1 MNVAEWILVAFL
13 SVALLCFL
21 IVAIV
26 LAVKLI
32 HLADEAKKIVITGQS
47 IATKTDDIVDNVK
60 GMTSVGGIVKTF
72 AHRVMANQERR
83 YAAHIVKT
91 FAHRVMANQERRY
104 AAQDAARAAADQ
116 MAEAAIEQAF
126 AATNPQSTAS
136 QSASSAQPAAGS
148 TARSQ
153 SAPKS
158 QSSPKSA
165 RPTAKKSTSRK

>member
-60 GMTSVGGIVKTF
+60 GMTSIGG
-72 AHRVMANQERR
+72 
-83 YAAHIVKT
+83 IVKT

-126 AATNPQSTAS
+126 AATNPQPTAS

-148 TARSQ
+148 TTRSQ

-165 RPTAKKSTSRK
+165 RPTTKKSTSRK

>member
-72 AHRVMANQERR
+72 AQ
-83 YAAHIVKT
+83 
-91 FAHRVMANQERRY
+91 RVMANQERRY

-136 QSASSAQPAAGS
+136 QSTSSAQS

-165 RPTAKKSTSRK
+165 RPTTKKSTSRK

>member
-72 AHRVMANQERR
+72 AQ
-83 YAAHIVKT
+83 
-91 FAHRVMANQERRY
+91 RVMANQERRY

-116 MAEAAIEQAF
+116 MTEAAIEQAF
-126 AATNPQSTAS
+126 AATNPQPTAS
-136 QSASSAQPAAGS
+136 QS

-165 RPTAKKSTSRK
+165 RPTTKKSTSRK

>member
-32 HLADEAKKIVITGQS
+32 HLVDEAKKIVITGQS

-72 AHRVMANQERR
+72 AQ
-83 YAAHIVKT
+83 
-91 FAHRVMANQERRY
+91 RVMANQERRY

-136 QSASSAQPAAGS
+136 QSTSSAQS

-153 SAPKS
+153 SAPKA

-165 RPTAKKSTSRK
+165 RPTTKKSTSRK

>member
-72 AHRVMANQERR
+72 AQ
-83 YAAHIVKT
+83 
-91 FAHRVMANQERRY
+91 RVMANQERRY

-136 QSASSAQPAAGS
+136 QSTSSARSTTSS

-158 QSSPKSA
+158 QSSSKSA
-165 RPTAKKSTSRK
+165 RPTTKKSTSRK

>member
-72 AHRVMANQERR
+72 AQ
-83 YAAHIVKT
+83 
-91 FAHRVMANQERRY
+91 RVMANQERRY

-126 AATNPQSTAS
+126 AATNPQPAPS
-136 QSASSAQPAAGS
+136 QSTSSAQS

-165 RPTAKKSTSRK
+165 RPTTKKSTSRK

>member
-72 AHRVMANQERR
+72 AQ
-83 YAAHIVKT
+83 
-91 FAHRVMANQERRY
+91 RVMANQERRY

-126 AATNPQSTAS
+126 AATNPQSAPN
-136 QSASSAQPAAGS
+136 APKA
-148 TARSQ
+148 Q

-158 QSSPKSA
+158 APKSA
-165 RPTAKKSTSRK
+165 RPTTKKSTSRK

>member
-1 MNVAEWILVAFL
+1 MNLAEWILVAFL

-83 YAAHIVKT
+83 YAA
-91 FAHRVMANQERRY
+91 E
-104 AAQDAARAAADQ
+104 DAARAAADQ

-126 AATNPQSTAS
+126 AATAPQSDPAPQSTKTQSS
-136 QSASSAQPAAGS
+136 QSQSTKSSAHPA
-148 TARSQ
+148 
-153 SAPKS
+153 
-158 QSSPKSA
+158 KSA
-165 RPTAKKSTSRK
+165 RPTPKKSTSRK

>member
-1 MNVAEWILVAFL
+1 MNLAEWILVAFL

-83 YAAHIVKT
+83 YAA
-91 FAHRVMANQERRY
+91 E
-104 AAQDAARAAADQ
+104 DAARAAADQ

-126 AATNPQSTAS
+126 AATAPQSTKT
-136 QSASSAQPAAGS
+136 QSTQPQSTKSSARPA
-148 TARSQ
+148 
-153 SAPKS
+153 
-158 QSSPKSA
+158 KSA
-165 RPTAKKSTSRK
+165 RPTPKKSTSRK

>member
-72 AHRVMANQERR
+72 AN
-83 YAAHIVKT
+83 
-91 FAHRVMANQERRY
+91 RVMANQERRY

-126 AATNPQSTAS
+126 AATNPQPTAS
-136 QSASSAQPAAGS
+136 QPASSAQPAAGS

-165 RPTAKKSTSRK
+165 RPTTKKSTSRK

>member
-72 AHRVMANQERR
+72 AQ
-83 YAAHIVKT
+83 
-91 FAHRVMANQERRY
+91 RVMANQERRY

-126 AATNPQSTAS
+126 AATNPQPTAS

-148 TARSQ
+148 TASSQ

-165 RPTAKKSTSRK
+165 RPTTKKSTSRK

>member
-60 GMTSVGGIVKTF
+60 GMTSIGG
-72 AHRVMANQERR
+72 
-83 YAAHIVKT
+83 IVKT

-165 RPTAKKSTSRK
+165 RPTTKKSTSRK

>member
-72 AHRVMANQERR
+72 AQ
-83 YAAHIVKT
+83 
-91 FAHRVMANQERRY
+91 RVMANQERRY

-136 QSASSAQPAAGS
+136 QSTSSAQSTASS

-165 RPTAKKSTSRK
+165 RPTTKKSTSRE

>member
-72 AHRVMANQERR
+72 AQ
-83 YAAHIVKT
+83 
-91 FAHRVMANQERRY
+91 RVMANQERRY

-126 AATNPQSTAS
+126 AATNPQPTAS
-136 QSASSAQPAAGS
+136 QSTSRTQPAAGS

-165 RPTAKKSTSRK
+165 RPTTKKSTSRK

>member
-72 AHRVMANQERR
+72 AQ
-83 YAAHIVKT
+83 
-91 FAHRVMANQERRY
+91 RVMANQERRY

-126 AATNPQSTAS
+126 AATNPQSAPK
-136 QSASSAQPAAGS
+136 AQP
-148 TARSQ
+148 
-153 SAPKS
+153 
-158 QSSPKSA
+158 SPKSA
-165 RPTAKKSTSRK
+165 RPTTKKSTSRK

>member
-60 GMTSVGGIVKTF
+60 AF
-72 AHRVMANQERR
+72 AQ
-83 YAAHIVKT
+83 
-91 FAHRVMANQERRY
+91 RVMANQERRY

-126 AATNPQSTAS
+126 AATNPQPTAS

-148 TARSQ
+148 TTRSQ

-165 RPTAKKSTSRK
+165 RPTTKKSTSRK

>member
-1 MNVAEWILVAFL
+1 M
-13 SVALLCFL
+13 
-21 IVAIV
+21 
-26 LAVKLI
+26 KLI

-60 GMTSVGGIVKTF
+60 GMTSIGG
-72 AHRVMANQERR
+72 
-83 YAAHIVKT
+83 IVKT

-136 QSASSAQPAAGS
+136 QSTSSAQSTASS

-165 RPTAKKSTSRK
+165 RPTTKKSTSRK

>member
-72 AHRVMANQERR
+72 AQ
-83 YAAHIVKT
+83 
-91 FAHRVMANQERRY
+91 RVMANQERRY

-126 AATNPQSTAS
+126 AATNPQPTAS

-148 TARSQ
+148 TASSQ

-158 QSSPKSA
+158 QSSSKSA
-165 RPTAKKSTSRK
+165 RPTTKKSSSRK

>member
-1 MNVAEWILVAFL
+1 MNLAEWILVAFL

-83 YAAHIVKT
+83 YAA
-91 FAHRVMANQERRY
+91 E
-104 AAQDAARAAADQ
+104 DAARAAADQ

-126 AATNPQSTAS
+126 AATAPQSNSAPQSTKAQSTQS
-136 QSASSAQPAAGS
+136 QSTKSSARPA
-148 TARSQ
+148 
-153 SAPKS
+153 
-158 QSSPKSA
+158 KSA
-165 RPTAKKSTSRK
+165 RPTPKKSTSRK

>member
-21 IVAIV
+21 IIAIV

-60 GMTSVGGIVKTF
+60 GMTSIGGIVKTF
-72 AHRVMANQERR
+72 AHRVM
-83 YAAHIVKT
+83 T
-91 FAHRVMANQERRY
+91 NQERRY

-126 AATNPQSTAS
+126 AATNPQPTAS
-136 QSASSAQPAAGS
+136 QSTFSAQPAAGS
-148 TARSQ
+148 TTRSQ

-165 RPTAKKSTSRK
+165 RPTTKKSTSRK

>member
-72 AHRVMANQERR
+72 AHRVM
-83 YAAHIVKT
+83 T
-91 FAHRVMANQERRY
+91 NQERRY

-126 AATNPQSTAS
+126 AATNPQPTAS
-136 QSASSAQPAAGS
+136 QSTSSAQP

-165 RPTAKKSTSRK
+165 RPTTKKSTSRK

>member
-60 GMTSVGGIVKTF
+60 GMTSIGG
-72 AHRVMANQERR
+72 
-83 YAAHIVKT
+83 IVKT

-126 AATNPQSTAS
+126 AATNPQPTAS
-136 QSASSAQPAAGS
+136 QSASSAQPAASS

-165 RPTAKKSTSRK
+165 RPTTKKSTSRK

>member
-72 AHRVMANQERR
+72 AQ
-83 YAAHIVKT
+83 
-91 FAHRVMANQERRY
+91 RVMANQERRY

-126 AATNPQSTAS
+126 VATNPQSTAS
-136 QSASSAQPAAGS
+136 QSTSS
-148 TARSQ
+148 ARSQ

-165 RPTAKKSTSRK
+165 RPTTKKSTSRK

>member
-1 MNVAEWILVAFL
+1 MNLAEWILVAFL

-83 YAAHIVKT
+83 YAA
-91 FAHRVMANQERRY
+91 E
-104 AAQDAARAAADQ
+104 DAARAAADQ
-116 MAEAAIEQAF
+116 MAEAAIEQRIVGMVVKM
-126 AATNPQSTAS
+126 NKI
-136 QSASSAQPAAGS
+136 AGL
-148 TARSQ
+148 
-153 SAPKS
+153 KS
-158 QSSPKSA
+158 GRHGVGLFP
-165 RPTAKKSTSRK
+165 

>member
-72 AHRVMANQERR
+72 AQ
-83 YAAHIVKT
+83 
-91 FAHRVMANQERRY
+91 RVMANQERRY

-126 AATNPQSTAS
+126 AATNPQPTAS
-136 QSASSAQPAAGS
+136 QSTSSAQS

-153 SAPKS
+153 SAPKA

-165 RPTAKKSTSRK
+165 RPTTKKSTSRK

>member
-72 AHRVMANQERR
+72 AQ
-83 YAAHIVKT
+83 
-91 FAHRVMANQERRY
+91 RVMANQERRY

-126 AATNPQSTAS
+126 VATNPQSTAS
-136 QSASSAQPAAGS
+136 QSTSSAQS

-153 SAPKS
+153 SAPRS

-165 RPTAKKSTSRK
+165 RPTTKKSTSRK

>member
-72 AHRVMANQERR
+72 AQ
-83 YAAHIVKT
+83 
-91 FAHRVMANQERRY
+91 RVMANQERRY

-136 QSASSAQPAAGS
+136 QSASSAQS

-165 RPTAKKSTSRK
+165 RPTTKKSTSRK

>member
-83 YAAHIVKT
+83 YAA
-91 FAHRVMANQERRY
+91 
-104 AAQDAARAAADQ
+104 QDAARAAADQ

-136 QSASSAQPAAGS
+136 QSASSAQP

-165 RPTAKKSTSRK
+165 RPTAKKSTPRK

>member
-60 GMTSVGGIVKTF
+60 GLTSVGGIVKTF
-72 AHRVMANQERR
+72 AQ
-83 YAAHIVKT
+83 
-91 FAHRVMANQERRY
+91 RVMANQERRY
-104 AAQDAARAAADQ
+104 AAQDAARASADQ

-136 QSASSAQPAAGS
+136 QSTSSAQSTASS

-165 RPTAKKSTSRK
+165 RPTTKKSTSRK

>member
-72 AHRVMANQERR
+72 AQ
-83 YAAHIVKT
+83 
-91 FAHRVMANQERRY
+91 RVMANQERRY

-165 RPTAKKSTSRK
+165 RPTTKKSTSRK

>member
-1 MNVAEWILVAFL
+1 MNLAEWILVAFL

-21 IVAIV
+21 IVAII

-83 YAAHIVKT
+83 YAA
-91 FAHRVMANQERRY
+91 E
-104 AAQDAARAAADQ
+104 DAARAAADQ

-126 AATNPQSTAS
+126 AATAPQSDPAPQST
-136 QSASSAQPAAGS
+136 
-148 TARSQ
+148 
-153 SAPKS
+153 KS
-158 QSSPKSA
+158 QSTQSQSTKSSARPAKSA
-165 RPTAKKSTSRK
+165 RPTPKKSTSRK

>member
-1 MNVAEWILVAFL
+1 MNLAEWILVAFL

-83 YAAHIVKT
+83 YAA
-91 FAHRVMANQERRY
+91 E
-104 AAQDAARAAADQ
+104 DAARAAADQ

-126 AATNPQSTAS
+126 AATAPQSDPAPQSTKTQSS
-136 QSASSAQPAAGS
+136 QSQSTKSSAHPA
-148 TARSQ
+148 
-153 SAPKS
+153 
-158 QSSPKSA
+158 KSA
-165 RPTAKKSTSRK
+165 RPTPKKSTSRR

>member
-1 MNVAEWILVAFL
+1 MNLAEWILVAFL

-83 YAAHIVKT
+83 YAA
-91 FAHRVMANQERRY
+91 E
-104 AAQDAARAAADQ
+104 DAARAAADQ

-126 AATNPQSTAS
+126 AATAPQSD
-136 QSASSAQPAAGS
+136 P
-148 TARSQ
+148 
-153 SAPKS
+153 APKS
-158 QSSPKSA
+158 TKAQSTQSQSTKSSARPAKSA
-165 RPTAKKSTSRK
+165 RPTPKKSTSRK

>member
-1 MNVAEWILVAFL
+1 MNLAEWILVAFL

-83 YAAHIVKT
+83 YAA
-91 FAHRVMANQERRY
+91 E
-104 AAQDAARAAADQ
+104 DAARAAADQ

-126 AATNPQSTAS
+126 AATAPQSDPASQSDPAPQST
-136 QSASSAQPAAGS
+136 
-148 TARSQ
+148 
-153 SAPKS
+153 KS
-158 QSSPKSA
+158 QSTKSSARPAKSA
-165 RPTAKKSTSRK
+165 RPTPKKSTSRK

>member
-1 MNVAEWILVAFL
+1 MNIAEWILVAFL

-72 AHRVMANQERR
+72 AQ
-83 YAAHIVKT
+83 
-91 FAHRVMANQERRY
+91 RVMANQERRY

-136 QSASSAQPAAGS
+136 QSTSSAQSTAGS

-158 QSSPKSA
+158 QSSSKSA
-165 RPTAKKSTSRK
+165 RPTTKKSTSRK

>member
-21 IVAIV
+21 IVAIM

-72 AHRVMANQERR
+72 AQ
-83 YAAHIVKT
+83 
-91 FAHRVMANQERRY
+91 RVMANQERRY

-126 AATNPQSTAS
+126 AATNPQPTAS
-136 QSASSAQPAAGS
+136 QSTSSAQS

-153 SAPKS
+153 SASKS
-158 QSSPKSA
+158 QSAPKSA
-165 RPTAKKSTSRK
+165 RPTTKKSTSRK

>member
-1 MNVAEWILVAFL
+1 MNLAEWILVAFL

-83 YAAHIVKT
+83 YAA
-91 FAHRVMANQERRY
+91 E
-104 AAQDAARAAADQ
+104 DAARAAADQ

-126 AATNPQSTAS
+126 AATAPQSDPAPQSTKTQSTQSRSTKS
-136 QSASSAQPAAGS
+136 QSAQSSARPA
-148 TARSQ
+148 
-153 SAPKS
+153 
-158 QSSPKSA
+158 KSA
-165 RPTAKKSTSRK
+165 RPTPKKSTSRK

>member
-72 AHRVMANQERR
+72 AQ
-83 YAAHIVKT
+83 
-91 FAHRVMANQERRY
+91 RVMANQERRY

-136 QSASSAQPAAGS
+136 QSASSTQPAAGS

-153 SAPKS
+153 SAPKP
-158 QSSPKSA
+158 QSSPKSV
-165 RPTAKKSTSRK
+165 RPTTKKSTSRK

>member
-60 GMTSVGGIVKTF
+60 GMTSIGG
-72 AHRVMANQERR
+72 
-83 YAAHIVKT
+83 IVKT

-126 AATNPQSTAS
+126 AATNPQPTAS
-136 QSASSAQPAAGS
+136 QSASSAQS

-165 RPTAKKSTSRK
+165 RPTTKKSTSRK